1 MKSMTGY
8 GEAAAQGRLVK
19 VLVQV
24 RTLNHRH
31 LDLQPRIP
39 REYLALEEE
48 IRKLVR
54 EKISRGRVELFVS
67 RLPLKGQGRRLEWDE
82 RLLSQYV
89 QSLRRIKR
97 RFGLQGDLD
106 LSLLSGLPDLFRF
119 VEPVAEEKEEGAL
132 VFKALG
138 RALGQLER
146 SREREGRQLMLDIKA
161 QTAHLRAIGAA
172 LRKEARAIA
181 RRINRSLVLKG
192 GGDVEAGGGS
202 GASNPTNG
210 GMNFKGDI
218 HEETV
223 RLKTHVIE
231 LSRVVGKRSAMGKRI
246 EFLLQEIV
254 RELNTVSSKAPQLPV
269 IQLVVAG
276 KERVEKIREQAQ
288 NIE

>member
-8 GEAAAQGRLVK
+8 GEAAAQGRSVK
-19 VLVQV
+19 VLVQL

-31 LDLQPRIP
+31 LDLQPRVP
-39 REYLALEEE
+39 REYLALEED

-54 EKISRGRVELFVS
+54 EKISRGRVELFIN
-67 RLPLKGQGRRLEWDE
+67 RFPLKGQGRRLELDE
-82 RLLSQYV
+82 RLLGQYV

-97 RFGLQGDLD
+97 RFGLRGDLD

-119 VEPVAEEKEEGAL
+119 TEPAVEEKEESAL

-138 RALGQLER
+138 RALGHLER

-161 QTAHLRAIGAA
+161 QAVHLGAIAA
-172 LRKEARAIA
+172 TLAKEARQIA
-181 RRINRSLVLKG
+181 LRINRSLVLRE
-192 GGDVEAGGGS
+192 GGDAEAGAAPAG
-202 GASNPTNG
+202 NG

-223 RLKTHVIE
+223 RLRTHVTE
-231 LSRVVGKRSAMGKRI
+231 LNRMVGKRSAMGKRI

>member
-8 GEAAAQGRLVK
+8 GEATAHGRWIK
-19 VLVQV
+19 VQVQV
-24 RTLNHRH
+24 RSLNHRH

-39 REYLALEEE
+39 REYLTLEEE

-54 EKISRGRVELFVS
+54 EKISRGRVELFVT
-67 RLPLKGQGRRLEWDE
+67 RFLLKGQGRKLELDE
-82 RLLSQYV
+82 KLLSQYV

-97 RFGLQGDLD
+97 KFGFQGDLD
-106 LSLLSGLPDLFRF
+106 LSMCASLPDLFQ
-119 VEPVAEEKEEGAL
+119 VAEPEAKEKEEGAL
-132 VFKALG
+132 VFKALHG
-138 RALGQLER
+138 ALNNLDR
-146 SREREGRQLMLDIKA
+146 SREREGRQLMLDVRA
-161 QTAHLRAIGAA
+161 QAAHLRSIAGA
-172 LRKEARAIA
+172 LSKEARKIA
-181 RRINRSLVLKG
+181 VRIKRSLVSKEG
-192 GGDVEAGGGS
+192 GEVPATVS
-202 GASNPTNG
+202 AANG
-210 GMNFKGDI
+210 GLSFKGDI

-223 RLKTHVIE
+223 RLKTHVTE
-231 LSRVVGKRSAMGKRI
+231 LNRVVRKRSAMGKRI